1 MKDKYTKW
9 LKGGKNIVKILLY
22 IVLFYYLYKF
32 FGALG
37 FVYYI
42 GFVCLVACWVLYK
55 RRKAYYNNISFLAEI
70 LYEIFFAKRRLKKK
84 QEVLLT

>member
-32 FGALG
+32 FGFMG

-42 GFVCLVACWVLYK
+42 GFICLLAGWVLYK
-55 RRKAYYNNISFLAEI
+55 RRKQYIEGISFLAEL

-84 QEVLLT
+84 QEGKK